1 MYVPPLPGDAGGR
14 DDAAAGDQPRVY
26 QVWRGSNEFFL
37 QGRFIFG
44 PDVRSVFLTMFLIIA
59 PVVAFCVFV
68 ARHLMNEFPDSWGVS
83 VMDLTLLLCTSGRD
97 PGIIPRNT
105 HPPEPESIDGI
116 NDTGGI
122 LNNFLEIF
130 CSAIPPSK
138 NNFRARVTLEQGL
151 QQTRSQSREGFM
163 SPNMGKPIGDLEMGR
178 KPVAWDEPRT
188 AADISDLEAG
198 LGGMFEEKEGRITHA
213 SPDLSRD
220 ELPAEFV
227 EGRAGTHSRESSF
240 IRRATDPMEASFAVS
255 EANAREEANGGK
267 NVARS
272 GSH

>member
-83 VMDLTLLLCTSGRD
+83 VMTTYENFRYRYDRRD
-97 PGIIPRNT
+97 NPYNR
-105 HPPEPESIDGI
+105 
-116 NDTGGI
+116 GI

-138 NNFRARVTLEQGL
+138 NNFRARVTLEQVL
-151 QQTRSQSREGFM
+151 QQTRSQSRGGFM

-188 AADISDLEAG
+188 AADISELEAG

-240 IRRATDPMEASFAVS
+240 IRRTTDPMEASFAVS
-255 EANAREEANGGK
+255 EANAREEANGGN